1 MRPAPSI
8 AVSLPDDQDVYLVLD
23 DFGGRLGRAWP
34 ETSEERTDRNTLL
47 ADLLEGQYIDPIR
60 VVAFNTARGWSRDV
74 SEVIADELARRLAM
88 DDRDIPRSL
97 EEFLDQYG
105 SGRPAQLPLPQRGA
119 A

>member
-8 AVSLPDDQDVYLVLD
+8 AASLPDDQDVYLVLD

-34 ETSEERTDRNTLL
+34 EASEERTDRRTLL
-47 ADLLEGQYIDPIR
+47 ADLLEGQYCDPFR

-74 SEVIADELARRLAM
+74 SEEIAGELAQRLAM

-97 EEFLDQYG
+97 EEFLERHG
-105 SGRPAQLPLPQRGA
+105 SGRPAQLRLPLRIA
-119 A
+119 V